1 MLDFWTAMI
10 IAPLFALWMGF
21 FLERGYRQ
29 GTTFNLIGYAG
40 RMGLSSRRAEQA
52 VSKHFAKWDWV
63 LLAFALYSG
72 ALAIIFHLHGFNTM
86 WVAASAVVS
95 LGSFP
100 KCSLNLIR
108 HYIEAQKELC

>member
-10 IAPLFALWMGF
+10 VAPIAALWMGF

-29 GTTFNLIGYAG
+29 GTTYNLIGYAG
-40 RMGLSSRRAEQA
+40 RMGLSSRRAERA

-63 LLAFALYSG
+63 LLAFALYFS
-72 ALAIIFHLHGFNTM
+72 ALAIIFHLHGINTL
-86 WVAASAVVS
+86 WVAALAVAS
-95 LGSFP
+95 LGSFL
-100 KCSLNLIR
+100 KCSWNLTR